1 MARLRKAV
9 QNSPGYSDAVPG
21 MEEESSETERPR
33 FGIGSLINRMSG
45 QDSDKKSTAVR
56 KQPIAPPPSPS
67 MRQSEQEED
76 GVADPEQERIEVP
89 AFLRRQAN

>member
-1 MARLRKAV
+1 
-9 QNSPGYSDAVPG
+9 
-21 MEEESSETERPR
+21 
-33 FGIGSLINRMSG
+33 MSG

-67 MRQSEQEED
+67 MRQSEPEED
-76 GVADPEQERIEVP
+76 GVADPELERIEVP